1 MSVMTAQQQVLWA
14 RHIEGL
20 AQAARGKKVVVVE
33 GDDDRSFLEGV
44 LNRVMH
50 RRWQARIAVVVAE
63 GRSRVLDWTGPQ
75 GHFAN
80 HFGLVDRDTWT
91 DAEVDAHQRERP
103 FLFVTSG
110 WCLEN
115 LVLERAAEGALGVPL
130 AQVLHDALPA
140 WRAAG
145 ARWWVLHRWRSAL
158 APWWSRLGAYGAPS
172 PAVQALDEAR
182 LRADLFGD
190 AQCAELISLV
200 ERWQQREQELCALP
214 PAEQWRRGVHGKAAL
229 QALLAPALAQR
240 WPGQERSQALGAEL
254 ELGDDPALTRLLA
267 YLRS

>member
-1 MSVMTAQQQVLWA
+1 MSAMTAQQQVLWA

-63 GRSRVLDWTGPQ
+63 GRGRVLDWTGPQ
-75 GHFAN
+75 GYFAG

-91 DAEVDAHQRERP
+91 NAEVRAHQHDRP

-115 LVLERAAEGALGVPL
+115 LVLERAALGELGAPL

-190 AQCAELISLV
+190 VQRADLIALVAQ
-200 ERWQQREQELCALP
+200 WTQREQALVALP
-214 PAEQWRRGVHGKAAL
+214 PAEQWRSGIHGKAAL
-229 QALLAPALAQR
+229 QALLAPTLSQR
-240 WPGQERSQALGAEL
+240 WPGQDRSQALGASL
-254 ELGDDPALTRLLA
+254 ELGDDPALSGLLA
-267 YLRS
+267 LLRS